1 MNLFDWIAIALVA
14 LLAIAGY
21 FRGLLTAALSLAGI
35 VGGAL
40 LGARLAPYFL
50 SGGSTSRYATLFALG
65 GAVFCAIVLEAVGSY
80 LGSRMRSSMRL
91 KPLRAVDSA
100 GGLLIGA
107 ATGLAVVWVL
117 GTVVLLIPG
126 QTNLRRNAQRSVI
139 VRQLN
144 DLLPPSTVLHALAR
158 IDPLLA
164 IEGPL
169 AIGPPP
175 NPAVLNRPGV
185 REAAPSVVRVL
196 GNACGLGIAGT
207 GWVARRG
214 LVVTAAHVVAGE
226 EATTVEAPGGL
237 PLDAEAVAFDSRND
251 VAVLRVP
258 GLQARPLRLVDPR
271 PETPVA
277 LLGYPGN
284 GAFAAEPG
292 RIGET
297 ARISTDDAYGRGPV
311 SRRITSLRGKIE
323 HGDSGG
329 PAVDAQGA
337 VQATMFAA
345 RVGAA
350 GGYGIPADVVRHA
363 LTHARRRVSTGPC
376 AR

>member
-1 MNLFDWIAIALVA
+1 VNLFDWIALALVA

-40 LGARLAPYFL
+40 LGARLAPYLL
-50 SGGSTSRYATLFALG
+50 SGGSTSRYTTLFALG
-65 GAVFCAIVLEAVGSY
+65 GAIFCAIVLESLGTY

-91 KPLRAVDSA
+91 KPLRAIDSA

-144 DLLPPSTVLHALAR
+144 ELLPPSTVLHALAR

-169 AIGPPP
+169 ALGPPP

-185 REAAPSVVRVL
+185 REAAPSVVKVL
-196 GNACGLGIAGT
+196 GNACGLGIAGS
-207 GWVARRG
+207 GWVARTG

-226 EATTVEAPGGL
+226 DSTTVQAPDGV

-258 GLQARPLRLVDPR
+258 GLGARPLRIVDP
-271 PETPVA
+271 TPGTAVA
-277 LLGYPGN
+277 LMGYPGA
-284 GAFAAEPG
+284 GSLDVEAG

-311 SRRITSLRGKIE
+311 SRLITSLRGKID

-329 PAVDAQGA
+329 PAIDATGA
-337 VQATMFAA
+337 VQSTMFAA

-350 GGYGIPADVVRHA
+350 GGYGIPAQVVRQV
-363 LTHARRRVSTGPC
+363 LARATRPVSTGPC
-376 AR
+376 TR

>member
-14 LLAIAGY
+14 LLAVAGY

-50 SGGSTSRYATLFALG
+50 SGGSSSRYATLFALG
-65 GAVFCAIVLEAVGSY
+65 GAVACAIVLEGVGTY

-91 KPLRAVDSA
+91 RPLRAIDSA

-107 ATGLAVVWVL
+107 ATGLAIVWVL

-126 QTNLRRNAQRSVI
+126 QTDLRRNAQRSVI

-144 DLLPPSTVLHALAR
+144 ELLPPATVLHALAR

-169 AIGPPP
+169 ALGPAP

-185 REAAPSVVRVL
+185 RKAAPSVVKVL

-207 GWVARRG
+207 GWVARPG

-226 EATTVEAPGGL
+226 DSTTVQAPGDIA
-237 PLDAEAVAFDSRND
+237 LDAEAVAFDSRND
-251 VAVLRVP
+251 IAVLRVR
-258 GLQARPLRLVDPR
+258 GLTAKPLRIANPTT
-271 PETPVA
+271 ETPVA
-277 LLGYPGN
+277 LMGYPGD
-284 GAFAAEPG
+284 GPLAVEPG
-292 RIGET
+292 RIGDT
-297 ARISTDDAYGRGPV
+297 ARVTTDDAYGRGPV
-311 SRRITSLRGKIE
+311 SRLITSLRGRIK

-329 PAVDAQGA
+329 PAVDASGA
-337 VQATMFAA
+337 VQSTMFAA
-345 RVGAA
+345 RVGSA
-350 GGYGIPADVVRHA
+350 GGYGIPAQVVRRA
-363 LTHARRRVSTGPC
+363 LARARRPVSTGPC

>member
-1 MNLFDWIAIALVA
+1 VNLFDWIAIALIV

-21 FRGLLTAALSLAGI
+21 FRGLLTASLSLAGI

-40 LGARLAPYFL
+40 LGARIAPYL
-50 SGGSTSRYATLFALG
+50 LPGGSSSRYTPLVALA
-65 GAVFCAIVLEAVGSY
+65 GAVVCAIILEAIGSY
-80 LGSRMRSSMRL
+80 LGARLRSSMRL

-117 GTVVLLIPG
+117 GTVLLLIPG
-126 QTNLRRNAQRSVI
+126 QTDLRRNAQRSVI

-144 DLLPPSTVLHALAR
+144 ELLPPSTVLHALAR

-169 AIGPPP
+169 ALGPPP
-175 NPAVLNRPGV
+175 NPAILQRPGV
-185 REAAPSVVRVL
+185 RQAAPSVVRVL
-196 GNACGLGIAGT
+196 GNACGLGIAGS
-207 GWVARRG
+207 GWVARPQ

-226 EATTVEAPGGL
+226 DSTTVQAPGNL
-237 PLDAEAVAFDSRND
+237 ALDAEAVAYDPRND

-258 GLQARPLRLVDPR
+258 GLDAKPLAFVNPK
-271 PETPVA
+271 PGTPVA
-277 LLGYPGN
+277 LVGYPSN
-284 GAFAAEPG
+284 GPLTAEPG

-297 ARISTDDAYGRGPV
+297 AKISTDDAYGRGPV
-311 SRRITSLRGKIE
+311 SRLITSLRGRID

-329 PAVDAQGA
+329 PAVDARGA

-345 RVGAA
+345 RVGST
-350 GGYGIPADVVRHA
+350 GGYGIPAQVVRRA
-363 LTHARRRVSTGPC
+363 LARATHTVSTGPC

>member
-1 MNLFDWIAIALVA
+1 MNLFDWIALALVA
-14 LLAIAGY
+14 LLAVAGY

-40 LGARLAPYFL
+40 LGARLAPYLL
-50 SGGSTSRYATLFALG
+50 SGGNTLPLHD
-65 GAVFCAIVLEAVGSY
+65 AVRARRGDFCAIVLEATGSY
-80 LGSRMRSSMRL
+80 LGGRMRSSMRL

-126 QTNLRRNAQRSVI
+126 QTNLRQNAQRSFI

-144 DLLPPSTVLHALAR
+144 ELLPPSTVLHALAR

-185 REAAPSVVRVL
+185 REAAPSVVKVL
-196 GNACGLGIAGT
+196 GNACGLGIAGS
-207 GWVARRG
+207 GWVARPG

-226 EATTVEAPGGL
+226 DSTTVQAPGDL
-237 PLDAEAVAFDSRND
+237 PLDAQAYAFDSRND

-258 GLQARPLRLVDPR
+258 GLQARPLRFVDPR
-271 PETPVA
+271 PGTPVA
-277 LLGYPGN
+277 LMGYPGN
-284 GAFAAEPG
+284 GPLDVEAG

-297 ARISTDDAYGRGPV
+297 ARISTDDAYGHGPV
-311 SRRITSLRGKIE
+311 SRLITSLRGKIQ

-329 PAVDAQGA
+329 PAVDARGA
-337 VQATMFAA
+337 VQSMMFAA
-345 RVGAA
+345 RVGET
-350 GGYGIPADVVRHA
+350 GGYGVPPQIVRQA
-363 LTHARRRVSTGPC
+363 LAHARHKVSTGPC
-376 AR
+376 VR

>member
-50 SGGSTSRYATLFALG
+50 SGGSASRYATLFALG
-65 GAVFCAIVLEAVGSY
+65 GAVLCAIVLEAVGSY
-80 LGSRMRSSMRL
+80 VGSRMRSSMRL

-185 REAAPSVVRVL
+185 REAAPSVVKR
-196 GNACGLGIAGT
+196 
-207 GWVARRG
+207 ARKRLRARNRG
-214 LVVTAAHVVAGE
+214 
-226 EATTVEAPGGL
+226 
-237 PLDAEAVAFDSRND
+237 
-251 VAVLRVP
+251 
-258 GLQARPLRLVDPR
+258 
-271 PETPVA
+271 
-277 LLGYPGN
+277 
-284 GAFAAEPG
+284 
-292 RIGET
+292 
-297 ARISTDDAYGRGPV
+297 
-311 SRRITSLRGKIE
+311 
-323 HGDSGG
+323 
-329 PAVDAQGA
+329 
-337 VQATMFAA
+337 
-345 RVGAA
+345 
-350 GGYGIPADVVRHA
+350 
-363 LTHARRRVSTGPC
+363 
-376 AR
+376 